1 MCHPR
6 EGGDLYEEI
15 ASPEIPA
22 GLFLCV
28 YEKPQAYARGKFFLR
43 SFDFACGSAQD
54 DTVVLAFQ
62 PEVHGGERRKLYA

>member
-6 EGGDLYEEI
+6 PFGVLRAGSGGDLYEEI

-28 YEKPQAYARGKFFLR
+28 YEKPQACARGVLDIFSNYLSSLKYTAA
-43 SFDFACGSAQD
+43 SGGS
-54 DTVVLAFQ
+54 
-62 PEVHGGERRKLYA
+62 